1 MLEIIILILSVAVNF
16 ILGLTVLLNNPQKD
30 MNKRFFYLTLSM
42 WVWAVITYFS
52 LHPVGFSQIT
62 WVRLVLAAAALQ
74 DYFVLSSF
82 AIFPN
87 GNFHTVRFRRPAF
100 YYLLFVMFITQT
112 PLVFKA
118 LDENSQPIVAPG
130 IIFFIILIFG
140 YLGTAIYLLLKRFRR
155 ATGQMKNQ
163 LRVVIAGV
171 VTCFAAIVFT
181 NFFLVSVFKNT
192 SLISFAPMLT
202 LILTGSM
209 AYAILRHRL
218 FDIRLTVARAVAYLL
233 TFSLVIVVYS
243 AIAFLVGQI
252 FSFNNGNSSSSQRFF
267 YVGLAVVT
275 AVAFQPVKRFFD
287 KTTNRLFFKDAYEPQ
302 VLLDGISSILVG
314 NIRLEPVL
322 HDSSRALAKGMK
334 LAGCSFL
341 VFYPGSGARQISTP
355 KFAENGVPENMI
367 SHIKSIREPLT
378 ITDDLPLS
386 RQELKDYLYQIG
398 CSAIIRLSTHKTRV
412 GYLLVGHKKSGDMLN
427 SLDVRVLGIMADELA
442 IAIENSLR
450 FEEISHFNVTLQERV
465 DEATRQL
472 RHANHRLKELD
483 QTKDEFIS
491 MASHQL
497 RTPLTTIK
505 GYLSMV
511 LEGDVGPVT
520 KDERK
525 MIEMAFDGAER
536 MVFLIADLLNVSRL
550 QSGKFVIDDKP
561 TDLAKMVESEV
572 TQLQDTA
579 VHHNLKLTLHKP
591 DKFPLL
597 NIDDTKIRQVVMN
610 FLDNAIYYTPAGG
623 SIDVKLEATK
633 GAINYTVTDTGLGV
647 PTADQHHLFSKFY
660 RAGNARKM
668 RPDGTGLGLFMA
680 KKVITAQGG
689 AIIFNSAE
697 GKGSTFGFSFP
708 RNKVEIKGHTAD
720 KPKAE
725 TVRA

>member
-1 MLEIIILILSVAVNF
+1 MLEIIILILSVTVNF

-42 WVWAVITYFS
+42 WAWAVITYIS
-52 LHPVGFSQIT
+52 LHPFGFAQIT
-62 WVRLVLAAAALQ
+62 WVRLVLASAALQ

-87 GNFHTVRFRRPAF
+87 GSFQAVRFRRPAF
-100 YYLLFVMFITQT
+100 YYLLFVMLITQT

-118 LDENSQPIVAPG
+118 LNEHSQPIVAPG
-130 IIFFIILIFG
+130 ILFFIILIFG
-140 YLGTAIYLLLKRFRR
+140 YLGTAIYLLLKRFKRT
-155 ATGQMKNQ
+155 TGQMKNQ
-163 LRVVIAGV
+163 LRVVITGV

-192 SLISFAPMLT
+192 SLISFAPLLT

-209 AYAILRHRL
+209 AYAILKHRL

-243 AIAFLVGQI
+243 GLAFLVGQI
-252 FSFNNGNSSSSQRFF
+252 ASFNNGGVTTAQRYF
-267 YVGLAVVT
+267 YVGLAVLT
-275 AVAFQPVKRFFD
+275 AIAFQPVKRFFD
-287 KTTNRLFFKDAYEPQ
+287 KATNRVFFKDAYEPQ
-302 VLLDGISSILVG
+302 VLLDSLSGILVG
-314 NIRLEPVL
+314 NIRLEPIL
-322 HDSSRALAKGMK
+322 TDTSKALAKGMK
-334 LAGCSFL
+334 LGGCSFL
-341 VFYPGSGARQISTP
+341 VFYPDRGVKQIGTP
-355 KFAENGVPENMI
+355 SFAEGGVIEDMI
-367 SHIKSIREPLT
+367 TAIRSIREPVV
-378 ITDDLPLS
+378 ITDDLPQTKL
-386 RQELKDYLYQIG
+386 ELKDYLYQIG
-398 CSAIIRLSTHKTRV
+398 CTAIIRLTTHETRV

-427 SLDVRVLGIMADELA
+427 GLDMRVLGIMADELA
-442 IAIENSLR
+442 IAIENALR
-450 FEEISHFNVTLQERV
+450 FEEISRFNVTLQEKV
-465 DEATRQL
+465 DAATREL

-525 MIEMAFDGAER
+525 MLEMAFDGAER

-550 QSGKFVIDDKP
+550 QSGKFVLDNKP
-561 TDLAKMVESEV
+561 TDLAKMVQSEV

-579 VHHNLKLTLHKP
+579 AHHNLKLTLHKP
-591 DKFPLL
+591 EKFPML
-597 NIDDTKIRQVVMN
+597 NIDDMKIRQVVMN

-623 SIDVKLEATK
+623 SIDVALSQTENT
-633 GAINYTVTDTGLGV
+633 ISYTVTDTGLGV
-647 PTADQHHLFSKFY
+647 PKAEQHHLFAKFY

-689 AIIFNSAE
+689 AIIFSSTE

-708 RNKVEIKGHTAD
+708 RNKIEVKASPAE
-720 KPKAE
+720 KPKAK
-725 TVRA
+725 AAA